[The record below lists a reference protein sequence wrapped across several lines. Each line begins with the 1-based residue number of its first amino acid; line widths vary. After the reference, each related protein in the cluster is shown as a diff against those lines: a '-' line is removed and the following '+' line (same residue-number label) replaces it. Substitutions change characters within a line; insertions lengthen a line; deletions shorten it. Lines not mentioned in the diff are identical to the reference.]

1 MKTKNPAKRILKT
14 AVIQMQSKPYALNE
28 NLQLALNLAKEAHD
42 KGANLIVLPELFDS
56 GYCVNENA
64 RERKR
69 ARLKRVGL
77 LNQILAFYGLKINDW
92 QGAKFVLCDKKGQ
105 SVIVNDLGDLWGKAQ
120 KLAKK
125 EMDVLDSNLLAFLNQ
140 QTHATH

>member
-1 MKTKNPAKRILKT
+1 MCVLCGELISSFHWSDENYGSDSYEIDEGLKEPN
-14 AVIQMQSKPYALNE
+14 AFISA
-28 NLQLALNLAKEAHD
+28 
-42 KGANLIVLPELFDS
+42 
-56 GYCVNENA
+56 NENA

-69 ARLKRVGL
+69 ARLKRVRL

-125 EMDVLDSNLLAFLNQ
+125 EMDALDSNLLVFLNQ

>member
-1 MKTKNPAKRILKT
+1 MCVLCGELISSFHWTDRTYGTDSCEIDENLREPN
-14 AVIQMQSKPYALNE
+14 AVISA
-28 NLQLALNLAKEAHD
+28 
-42 KGANLIVLPELFDS
+42 
-56 GYCVNENA
+56 NENA

-69 ARLKRVGL
+69 ARLKRVRL

-120 KLAKK
+120 NLAKK
-125 EMDVLDSNLLAFLNQ
+125 KMDALDSHLLAFLNQ
-140 QTHATH
+140 NTHATH

>member
-1 MKTKNPAKRILKT
+1 MCVLCGELISSFHWTDENYGIDG
-14 AVIQMQSKPYALNE
+14 SDSYGSDE
-28 NLQLALNLAKEAHD
+28 NLKEP
-42 KGANLIVLPELFDS
+42 NVLIS
-56 GYCVNENA
+56 TNENA

-69 ARLKRVGL
+69 ARLKRVRL

-125 EMDVLDSNLLAFLNQ
+125 EMDALDSNLLAFLNQ
-140 QTHATH
+140 NPHATH

>member
-1 MKTKNPAKRILKT
+1 MCVLCGELISSFHWTDRTDSYEI
-14 AVIQMQSKPYALNE
+14 NE
-28 NLQLALNLAKEAHD
+28 NLKEPNALISA
-42 KGANLIVLPELFDS
+42 
-56 GYCVNENA
+56 NENA

-125 EMDVLDSNLLAFLNQ
+125 EMDALDSNLLAFLNQ

>member
-1 MKTKNPAKRILKT
+1 MCVLCGELISSFHWSDENYGSDSYEID
-14 AVIQMQSKPYALNE
+14 E
-28 NLQLALNLAKEAHD
+28 NLREPNAL
-42 KGANLIVLPELFDS
+42 IS
-56 GYCVNENA
+56 TNENA

-69 ARLKRVGL
+69 ARLKRVRL

-125 EMDVLDSNLLAFLNQ
+125 EMDALDSNLLAFLNQ
-140 QTHATH
+140 NTQATH

>member
-1 MKTKNPAKRILKT
+1 MCVLCGELISSFHWSDENYGSDSYEIDENLREPN
-14 AVIQMQSKPYALNE
+14 AVISA
-28 NLQLALNLAKEAHD
+28 
-42 KGANLIVLPELFDS
+42 
-56 GYCVNENA
+56 NENA

-69 ARLKRVGL
+69 VRLKRVGL

-105 SVIVNDLGDLWGKAQ
+105 SMIVNDLGDLWGKAQ

-125 EMDVLDSNLLAFLNQ
+125 EMDALDSHLLAFLNKNP
-140 QTHATH
+140 HAIR

>member
-1 MKTKNPAKRILKT
+1 MCVLCGELISSFHWTDENYGNDSYEID
-14 AVIQMQSKPYALNE
+14 E
-28 NLQLALNLAKEAHD
+28 NLREPNV
-42 KGANLIVLPELFDS
+42 LIS
-56 GYCVNENA
+56 ANENA

-77 LNQILAFYGLKINDW
+77 LNQILVFYGLKINDW

-105 SVIVNDLGDLWGKAQ
+105 SVIVNDLGDLWDKAQ

-125 EMDVLDSNLLAFLNQ
+125 KMDALDSNLLAFLNQ
-140 QTHATH
+140 NTQATH

>member
-1 MKTKNPAKRILKT
+1 MCVLCGELISSFHWSDENYG
-14 AVIQMQSKPYALNE
+14 SDGSDSYGSDE
-28 NLQLALNLAKEAHD
+28 NLKEPNALISA
-42 KGANLIVLPELFDS
+42 
-56 GYCVNENA
+56 NENA

-77 LNQILAFYGLKINDW
+77 LNQILAFYGLKIGDW

-125 EMDVLDSNLLAFLNQ
+125 EMDALDSNLLAFLNQ
-140 QTHATH
+140 NPHATH

>member
-1 MKTKNPAKRILKT
+1 MCVLCGELISSFHWTDENYGSDSYEID
-14 AVIQMQSKPYALNE
+14 E
-28 NLQLALNLAKEAHD
+28 NLREPNALISA
-42 KGANLIVLPELFDS
+42 
-56 GYCVNENA
+56 NENA

-105 SVIVNDLGDLWGKAQ
+105 SVIVNDLGDLWDKAQ
-120 KLAKK
+120 NLAKK
-125 EMDVLDSNLLAFLNQ
+125 KMDALDSHLLAFLNQ
-140 QTHATH
+140 NTQATH

>member
-1 MKTKNPAKRILKT
+1 MCVLCGELVSSFHWTDSSDESDSYEID
-14 AVIQMQSKPYALNE
+14 E
-28 NLQLALNLAKEAHD
+28 NLKGQNALISA
-42 KGANLIVLPELFDS
+42 
-56 GYCVNENA
+56 NENA

-105 SVIVNDLGDLWGKAQ
+105 SVMVNDLGDLWDKAQ
-120 KLAKK
+120 NLAKK
-125 EMDVLDSNLLAFLNQ
+125 EMDALDSHLLAFLNQ
-140 QTHATH
+140 NTNAIH

>member
-1 MKTKNPAKRILKT
+1 MCVLCGELISSFHWSDENYGSDSYEIDEGLKE
-14 AVIQMQSKPYALNE
+14 PNALIS
-28 NLQLALNLAKEAHD
+28 A
-42 KGANLIVLPELFDS
+42 
-56 GYCVNENA
+56 NENA

-105 SVIVNDLGDLWGKAQ
+105 SVIVNDLGDLWDKAQ
-120 KLAKK
+120 NLAKK
-125 EMDVLDSNLLAFLNQ
+125 KMDALDFNLLAFLNQ
-140 QTHATH
+140 NTNTTH

>member
-1 MKTKNPAKRILKT
+1 MCVLCGELISSFHWSDENYGTDKSDSYGSDENLREPN
-14 AVIQMQSKPYALNE
+14 AVISA
-28 NLQLALNLAKEAHD
+28 
-42 KGANLIVLPELFDS
+42 
-56 GYCVNENA
+56 NENA

-120 KLAKK
+120 NLAKK
-125 EMDVLDSNLLAFLNQ
+125 KMDALDSNLLAFLNQ
-140 QTHATH
+140 NANTTH

>member
-1 MKTKNPAKRILKT
+1 MCVLCGELISSFHWTDRT
-14 AVIQMQSKPYALNE
+14 YGSGSYENE
-28 NLQLALNLAKEAHD
+28 NLKEPNAL
-42 KGANLIVLPELFDS
+42 IS
-56 GYCVNENA
+56 TNENA

-69 ARLKRVGL
+69 VRLKRVGL

>member
-1 MKTKNPAKRILKT
+1 MCVLCGELISSFHWTDGSDGSDSYEID
-14 AVIQMQSKPYALNE
+14 E
-28 NLQLALNLAKEAHD
+28 NLREPNV
-42 KGANLIVLPELFDS
+42 LIS
-56 GYCVNENA
+56 ANENA

-69 ARLKRVGL
+69 ARLKRVRL

-92 QGAKFVLCDKKGQ
+92 QGAKFVLCDQKGQ
-105 SVIVNDLGDLWGKAQ
+105 SVIVNDLGDLWDKAQ

-125 EMDVLDSNLLAFLNQ
+125 EMDALDSNLLAFLNQ

>member
-1 MKTKNPAKRILKT
+1 MCVLCGELIRSFHWTDGTDGTDGSGSYENDESLKG
-14 AVIQMQSKPYALNE
+14 QNALIS
-28 NLQLALNLAKEAHD
+28 A
-42 KGANLIVLPELFDS
+42 
-56 GYCVNENA
+56 NENA

-69 ARLKRVGL
+69 ARLKRVRL

-105 SVIVNDLGDLWGKAQ
+105 SVIVNDLGDLWDKVQ

-125 EMDVLDSNLLAFLNQ
+125 EMDALDSHLLAFLNQ

>member
-1 MKTKNPAKRILKT
+1 MCVLCGELISSFHWTDGSHGSDSYEID
-14 AVIQMQSKPYALNE
+14 E
-28 NLQLALNLAKEAHD
+28 NLKEPNAL
-42 KGANLIVLPELFDS
+42 IS
-56 GYCVNENA
+56 TNENA

-125 EMDVLDSNLLAFLNQ
+125 EMDALDSHLLAFLNQ
-140 QTHATH
+140 NTQVAH

>member
-1 MKTKNPAKRILKT
+1 MCVLCGELISSFHWTDGT
-14 AVIQMQSKPYALNE
+14 DGSGSYENE
-28 NLQLALNLAKEAHD
+28 NLKGQNALISA
-42 KGANLIVLPELFDS
+42 
-56 GYCVNENA
+56 NENA

-69 ARLKRVGL
+69 ARLKRVRL

-105 SVIVNDLGDLWGKAQ
+105 SVIVNDLGDLWDKAQ

-125 EMDVLDSNLLAFLNQ
+125 EIDALDSHLLAFLNQ
-140 QTHATH
+140 NTNTTH

>member
-1 MKTKNPAKRILKT
+1 MCVLCGELISSFHWTD
-14 AVIQMQSKPYALNE
+14 E
-28 NLQLALNLAKEAHD
+28 NLKEP
-42 KGANLIVLPELFDS
+42 NTLIS
-56 GYCVNENA
+56 TNENA

-105 SVIVNDLGDLWGKAQ
+105 SVIVNDLGDLWGKVQ
-120 KLAKK
+120 NLAKK
-125 EMDVLDSNLLAFLNQ
+125 EMDALDSHLLAFLNQ
-140 QTHATH
+140 NPHATH

>member
-1 MKTKNPAKRILKT
+1 MCVLCGELVSSFHWSDENYGSDSYEID
-14 AVIQMQSKPYALNE
+14 E
-28 NLQLALNLAKEAHD
+28 NLREPNAL
-42 KGANLIVLPELFDS
+42 IS
-56 GYCVNENA
+56 TNENA

-69 ARLKRVGL
+69 ARLKRVRL

-105 SVIVNDLGDLWGKAQ
+105 SVIVNDLGDLWDKAQ

>member
-1 MKTKNPAKRILKT
+1 MCVLCGELISSFHWSDENYGSDSYEID
-14 AVIQMQSKPYALNE
+14 E
-28 NLQLALNLAKEAHD
+28 NLREPNALISA
-42 KGANLIVLPELFDS
+42 
-56 GYCVNENA
+56 NENA

-77 LNQILAFYGLKINDW
+77 LNQILAFYGLKMDDW

-105 SVIVNDLGDLWGKAQ
+105 SVIVNDLGDLWDKAQ
-120 KLAKK
+120 NLAKK

>member
-1 MKTKNPAKRILKT
+1 MCVLCGELISSFHWTDGTYGSDSYGSYENLRGSN
-14 AVIQMQSKPYALNE
+14 AVISA
-28 NLQLALNLAKEAHD
+28 
-42 KGANLIVLPELFDS
+42 
-56 GYCVNENA
+56 NENA

-77 LNQILAFYGLKINDW
+77 LNQILAFYGLKIDDW

-120 KLAKK
+120 NLARK
-125 EMDVLDSNLLAFLNQ
+125 EMDALDSHLLAFLNQ
-140 QTHATH
+140 NTHATH